1 MADKKDNK
9 KQLRQELGYLLNH
22 GVNFTIDVVG
32 YEKKWP
38 WSKPKEIR
46 DTRVM
51 EMHQPTLAVLD
62 LINYYVGY
70 IDIDEE
76 AITKSINP
84 YPQLRRL
91 SKKHLVSVSMAIA
104 VAFLGKRA
112 FVKTR
117 NGYKHDRKEIE
128 RMAEMLMANVTPSK
142 LMEMAQAMS
151 MMCNLSDFLN
161 SIRLLQI
168 APDRIEPTE
177 AD

>member
-62 LINYYVGY
+62 LINYYVGD

-91 SKKHLVSVSMAIA
+91 SKKHLGSVSMAIA